1 MSNNAEMNVSQN
13 DSMVDALLQVSNLKY
28 KMPASLGIVS
38 RRNHRQDFFQQSK
51 YNAGETMVLDCQTG
65 SDFVDTTNSWLVFKL
80 SAVGASGDLASGS
93 CANVLNRI
101 LIKTRTGKEWTR
113 LENANLIIKFLQ
125 VYDCEQDW
133 KNTLGRNQGYGTDST
148 SANEVPVQA
157 GESGGGKVYVLPLW
171 VIPCFNRKELCP
183 SQTMEGLRIEL
194 YTEQS
199 NIALGVPA
207 TDPPTPSPS
216 SYVIDNPRIQWD
228 CYDLGDAYKR
238 KISEMASKQGL
249 NLLHKEYFHTIVAA
263 GSAGQKNFN
272 FDVKKAA
279 TKALK
284 CHVITRANESI
295 SNNNYDALGSL
306 RFDYQRIQAHIG
318 ADYFPQVPIT
328 CDSPYDSNRNAEA
341 YYFTMFGHGKTNQCW
356 NPPSVTPGEFTS
368 INSTIGT
375 QPEYEN
381 CMITFNLN
389 KSNVSDLQGYIVN
402 TSRALLV
409 DMDVGEIAEN
419 FPDGNANVVRRLDVY
434 LCHLRLLKQY
444 ISNAEVRD

>member
-38 RRNHRQDFFQQSK
+38 RRNHRQDFFQQSS

-65 SDFVDTTNSWLVFKL
+65 SDFVDTTNSWLVFRL
-80 SAVGASGDLASGS
+80 TTTGDPGDLGSGS
-93 CANVLNRI
+93 CANIFNRI
-101 LIKTRTGKEWTR
+101 RVSTRTGKEWTR
-113 LENANLIIKFLQ
+113 LENANLIIKYLQ
-125 VYDCEQDW
+125 VYDCEADW
-133 KNTLGRNQGYGTDST
+133 KQTLGQSQGYGTGSG
-148 SANEVPVQA
+148 NPNQVPTT
-157 GESGGGKVYVLPLW
+157 GKVYVLPLW

-194 YTEQS
+194 FLEST
-199 NIALGVPA
+199 NVALAVPA
-207 TDPPTPSPS
+207 GAPSPV
-216 SYVIDNPRIQWD
+216 SYVVDNPRIQWD

-249 NLLHKEYFHTIVAA
+249 NLLHKEYFHTIVSA
-263 GSAGQKNFN
+263 GSPAQTQFN

-295 SNNNYDALGSL
+295 SNDNYDSFGSL
-306 RFDYQRIQAHIG
+306 AYDYARIQAHIG

-328 CDSPYDSNRNAEA
+328 VGAPFDQNENAEA
-341 YYFTMFGHGKTNQCW
+341 YYFTMFGNGKTNQCW
-356 NPPSVTPGEFTS
+356 NPPSVTPEQFTS
-368 INSTIGT
+368 VNDTVNA
-375 QPEYEN
+375 QPHYEN
-381 CMITFNLN
+381 CMITINLN
-389 KSNVSDLQGYIVN
+389 KSNVSDLQGYVVN

-409 DMDVGEIAEN
+409 DLESGLRAGP
-419 FPDGNANVVRRLDVY
+419 FPGGNNNVTRRLDVY

-444 ISNAEVRD
+444 VSNAEIRD

>member
-38 RRNHRQDFFQQSK
+38 RRNHRQDFFQQST

-80 SAVGASGDLASGS
+80 SAVDASGDLASGS
-93 CANVLNRI
+93 CANIFNRI
-101 LIKTRTGKEWTR
+101 RVSTRTGKEWTR

-125 VYDCEQDW
+125 VYDCEDDW
-133 KNTLGRNQGYGTDST
+133 KKTIGVSQGYGVGAAD
-148 SANEVPVQA
+148 ANEVPTT
-157 GESGGGKVYVLPLW
+157 GKIFVLPLW
-171 VIPCFNRKELCP
+171 VIPCFNRKELVP

-194 YTEQS
+194 YLESTDV
-199 NIALGVPA
+199 ALSVPSGS
-207 TDPPTPSPS
+207 PSPS
-216 SYVIDNPRIQWD
+216 SYKVDNPRIQWD

-263 GSAGQKNFN
+263 GSQSQFSFN

-284 CHVITRANESI
+284 CHVITRANQSI
-295 SNNNYDALGSL
+295 SNNNYDSFGSL
-306 RFDYQRIQAHIG
+306 KYDYTRFQAHIG
-318 ADYFPQVPIT
+318 ADYFPQTPINV
-328 CDSPYDSNRNAEA
+328 DSPYGVNQSAEA
-341 YYFTMFGHGKTNQCW
+341 YYFSMFGHGKTNQCW
-356 NPPSVTPGEFTS
+356 NPPSVNPLQFNSANQSIQTPGS
-368 INSTIGT
+368 H
-375 QPEYEN
+375 YEN

-389 KSNVSDLQGYIVN
+389 KSNVSDLQGYVCN
-402 TSRALLV
+402 TSRALLI
-409 DMDVGEIAEN
+409 DMEAGLIN
-419 FPDGNANVVRRLDVY
+419 QPWPDGNNNVVRRLDVY

-444 ISNAEVRD
+444 ISNAEIRD

>member
-38 RRNHRQDFFQQSK
+38 RRNHRQDFFQQSS

-80 SAVGASGDLASGS
+80 SAVGSPGDLASGS
-93 CANVLNRI
+93 VANVLNRI

-133 KNTLGRNQGYGTDST
+133 KNTLGRNQGYGTSST
-148 SANEVPVQA
+148 SANEVPTD
-157 GESGGGKVYVLPLW
+157 GKVYVLPLW

-207 TDPPTPSPS
+207 GSPSPS
-216 SYVIDNPRIQWD
+216 SYVIENPRIQWD

-263 GSAGQKNFN
+263 GSASQTQFN
-272 FDVKKAA
+272 FDIKKAS

-306 RFDYQRIQAHIG
+306 AFDYQRIQAHIG

-328 CDSPYDSNRNAEA
+328 CEAPFGSNRNAEP

-356 NPPSVTPGEFTS
+356 NPPSVNPDEFS
-368 INSTIGT
+368 SLNDTIT
-375 QPEYEN
+375 AQPEYEN

-409 DMDVGEIAEN
+409 DMESGIRPAP
-419 FPDGNANVVRRLDVY
+419 FPAGNADVVRRLDVY

>member
-38 RRNHRQDFFQQSK
+38 RRNHRQDFFQQSS

-148 SANEVPVQA
+148 DANEVPTT
-157 GESGGGKVYVLPLW
+157 GKVYVLPLW

-194 YTEQS
+194 YTEQVGV
-199 NIALGVPA
+199 ALSVPA
-207 TDPPTPSPS
+207 GSPSPT
-216 SYVIDNPRIQWD
+216 SYVIENPRIQWD

-263 GSAGQKNFN
+263 GSAGQTQFN

-306 RFDYQRIQAHIG
+306 AFDYQRIQAHIG

-328 CDSPYDSNRNAEA
+328 CESPFGSSRNAEP

-356 NPPSVTPGEFTS
+356 NPPSVTPDEFS
-368 INSTIGT
+368 SLNDTITT
-375 QPEYEN
+375 QPKYEN

-409 DMDVGEIAEN
+409 DMESGIRANN
-419 FPDGNANVVRRLDVY
+419 FPNGNVDVVRRLDVY

-444 ISNAEVRD
+444 ISNAEIRD

>member
-38 RRNHRQDFFQQSK
+38 RRNHRQDFFQQST

-65 SDFVDTTNSWLVFKL
+65 SDFVDTTNSWLVFSL
-80 SAVGASGDLASGS
+80 SAVGNPGDLASGS
-93 CANVLNRI
+93 VANVLNRI
-101 LIKTRTGKEWTR
+101 LIKTRTGKEWSR
-113 LENANLIIKFLQ
+113 VENANLLIKFLQ
-125 VYDCEQDW
+125 VYDCEDDW
-133 KNTLGRNQGYGTDST
+133 KKTIGKSQGYSDDST
-148 SANEVPVQA
+148 APNEVPT
-157 GESGGGKVYVLPLW
+157 GGKVYVLPLW

-194 YTEQS
+194 YTEQTS
-199 NIALGVPA
+199 VALSVPA
-207 TDPPTPSPS
+207 GSPSPS
-216 SYVIDNPRIQWD
+216 SYVINNPRIQWD

-263 GSAGQKNFN
+263 GSAGQTQFN

-295 SNNNYDALGSL
+295 SNDNYDSLGSL
-306 RFDYQRIQAHIG
+306 AFDYQRIQAHIG

-328 CDSPYDSNRNAEA
+328 CEAPFGANRNAEP

-356 NPPSVTPGEFTS
+356 NPPSVDPAQFTS
-368 INSTIGT
+368 LNDTIT
-375 QPEYEN
+375 IQPAYEN

-402 TSRALLV
+402 TSRALLI
-409 DMDVGEIAEN
+409 DMESGVRAGAFPVGN
-419 FPDGNANVVRRLDVY
+419 DNVVRRLDVY

-444 ISNAEVRD
+444 ISNAEIRD

>member
-38 RRNHRQDFFQQSK
+38 RRNHRQDFFQQSS

-65 SDFVDTTNSWLVFKL
+65 SDFVDTTNSWLVFSL
-80 SAVGASGDLASGS
+80 SAVTNPGDLASGS
-93 CANVLNRI
+93 VANVLNRI
-101 LIKTRTGKEWTR
+101 LIKTRTGKEWSR
-113 LENANLIIKFLQ
+113 VENANLLIKFLQ

-133 KNTLGRNQGYGTDST
+133 KNTIGKSQGYGNDK
-148 SANEVPVQA
+148 AGPNEVPTD
-157 GESGGGKVYVLPLW
+157 GKVYVLPLW

-199 NIALGVPA
+199 SVALSVPA
-207 TDPPTPSPS
+207 GSPAPTG
-216 SYVIDNPRIQWD
+216 YKINNPRIQWD

-295 SNNNYDALGSL
+295 SNQNYDALGSL

-328 CDSPYDSNRNAEA
+328 CESPFGANRNAEV
-341 YYFTMFGHGKTNQCW
+341 YYFSMFGHGKTNQCW
-356 NPPSVTPGEFTS
+356 NPPSVTPAEFTS
-368 INSTIGT
+368 INDTVT
-375 QPEYEN
+375 AQPEYEN

-409 DMDVGEIAEN
+409 DMDVGELN
-419 FPDGNANVVRRLDVY
+419 DPFPIGNNNVVRRLDVY

-444 ISNAEVRD
+444 ISNAEIRD

>member
-28 KMPASLGIVS
+28 KMPPSLGIVS
-38 RRNHRQDFFQQSK
+38 RRNHRQDFFQQST

-80 SAVGASGDLASGS
+80 SAVGADGDLASGS
-93 CANVLNRI
+93 VANVLNRV

-125 VYDCEQDW
+125 VYDCEDDW
-133 KNTLGRNQGYGTDST
+133 KKTIGKSQGYGIGSTD
-148 SANEVPVQA
+148 ANPVPTT
-157 GESGGGKVYVLPLW
+157 GKVYVLPLW

-194 YTEQS
+194 YTEQT
-199 NIALGVPA
+199 NVALSIPA
-207 TDPPTPSPS
+207 GSPSPVG
-216 SYVIDNPRIQWD
+216 YVIENPRIQWD

-263 GSAGQKNFN
+263 GSAGQTQFN

-284 CHVITRANESI
+284 CHVITRANESV
-295 SNNNYDALGSL
+295 SDNTYDALGSL
-306 RFDYQRIQAHIG
+306 AFDYQRIQAHIG
-318 ADYFPQVPIT
+318 ADYFAQVPIT
-328 CDSPYDSNRNAEA
+328 CEAPFDVTRNAEP
-341 YYFTMFGHGKTNQCW
+341 YYFSMFGHGKTNQCW
-356 NPPSVTPGEFTS
+356 NPPSVSPEQFTS
-368 INSTIGT
+368 DNNTVT
-375 QPEYEN
+375 AQPHYEN

-402 TSRALLV
+402 TSRALLI
-409 DMDVGEIAEN
+409 DMESGVRAGN
-419 FPDGNANVVRRLDVY
+419 FPVGNANVVRRLDIY

-444 ISNAEVRD
+444 ISNAEIRD